1 MTEIKKEVKPQ
12 VQPRLLSDTILDAMG
27 SGDDKCRVTRIKRGR
42 DPFYHLT
49 QDDEEL
55 KQAFAGVGPEDIPE
69 EESDVDD
76 LSVASLETV
85 KKLKVRKLINCL
97 PLMQT

>member
-1 MTEIKKEVKPQ
+1 MHGHPN
-12 VQPRLLSDTILDAMG
+12 
-27 SGDDKCRVTRIKRGR
+27 KRGR
-42 DPFYHLT
+42 DPFYDLT

-55 KQAFAGVGPEDIPE
+55 KQAFAEVGPEDIPE

-85 KKLKVRKLINCL
+85 MKLKARKPVNCL
-97 PLMQT
+97 PLMWTLR